1 MRSRKARVREFITSM
16 FLTGGASSLQ
26 DDDSLLQLQVV
37 DSTGFLELVGFL
49 ETEFGVKVEDD
60 EMLPENLD
68 SLTCIDQFLVRK
80 LGPETT

>member
-1 MRSRKARVREFITSM
+1 MRSRKQRVREFITSM
-16 FLTGGASSLQ
+16 FLTGGAASLE

-68 SLTCIDQFLVRK
+68 SLACIDQFLARK
-80 LGPETT
+80 LGTEAP